1 MIYEIFREL
10 ETNLTSRGYPF
21 PLEYGPEAKRKKPP
35 FDTRIVMDHDR
46 ESGDSISGPR
56 SQVAISTPAGRSRKL
71 LDRAVGC
78 LVRIY
83 AKSSSPG
90 ARIENHERLAEQLVD
105 AVLAGLRTVIQKR
118 ATLWRV
124 TSASFVSKEAL
135 EVPELEKWPGV
146 VYELKFSVDRGVF
159 DLTWTGE
166 GEPTGSITEIDNST
180 RINGEIA
187 CGA

>member
-10 ETNLTSRGYPF
+10 ESNLMSRGYPF

-35 FDTRIVMDHDR
+35 FDTRIVLDHDR
-46 ESGDSISGPR
+46 EGGDAISGPR
-56 SQVAISTPAGRSRKL
+56 SQVSLATPAGRSRKL

-78 LVRIY
+78 VVRVY
-83 AKSSSPG
+83 AKSSAHG
-90 ARIENHERLAEQLVD
+90 ARVQDHERLAEKLVD
-105 AVLAGLRTVIQKR
+105 AVLAGLRTVIQAR

-124 TSASFVSKEAL
+124 TSAGFVTKEAL

-146 VYELKFSVDRGVF
+146 VYEIKFSVDRGVF
-159 DLTWTGE
+159 DLKWDGE
-166 GEPTGSITEIDNST
+166 GAPTGSITEVANST
-180 RINGEIA
+180 QISGETA